1 MHHANQK
8 KNVQAPGRLKLLK
21 AVNIFH
27 KMNVQLIGL
36 MNCFFVK
43 KGTRKVVSSVVLN
56 REKDIFYQLA
66 FFNIQQNS
74 SKLRTFTK
82 IRTTIGIE
90 SYLTKIHNI
99 TDRISKFRLY
109 YHCLMIEQGRHN
121 NLAVHNRK
129 CPFCLTHIEDE
140 THLLI
145 NCPIYSS
152 IIESL
157 MEKIDIINEFPYT
170 DELLFKLLM
179 QNENLLI
186 SAANFITRANDVQDV
201 LLEKHRNET

>member
-1 MHHANQK
+1 
-8 KNVQAPGRLKLLK
+8 
-21 AVNIFH
+21 
-27 KMNVQLIGL
+27 

-43 KGTRKVVSSVVLN
+43 KGTRKGVSSVVLN

-74 SKLRTFTK
+74 SKLRTFAK
-82 IRTTIGIE
+82 IKTSIGIE

-99 TDRISKFRLY
+99 TVRTSMSKFRLSN
-109 YHCLMIEQGRHN
+109 HRLMIEKSRHN

-140 THLLI
+140 THFLF

-152 IIESL
+152 IRESL
-157 MEKIDIINEFPYT
+157 MEKIDIRNESPYT

-186 SAANFITRANDVQDV
+186 FTANFITRANDVRDF